1 MPTTWEGAMILAGE
15 RRRLALAI
23 AVALIC
29 LGAGAAS
36 ASAAEF
42 EYDLG
47 SVAASESSA
56 GAARHPDLTTVFAV
70 DEPLAF
76 SSAKT
81 KDVDIELPA
90 GFYGNP
96 NAVPRCSTGDF
107 LGASCPIQSQVGIS
121 RVSLNSS
128 GAPRIAT
135 APLYSLEPPHP
146 EAEVARLGF
155 IAVTLPVFIDISVR
169 TAGDYGLSAQVH
181 DAPAL
186 EPILGSETIV
196 WGNPAD
202 PSHDKRRLTPQE
214 AIECSDGTACKAPG
228 GERESGIAPGDHKAF
243 LSNPSACGPLEVGFA
258 ITSYQL
264 PGQVF
269 SKSAPLEGPLSEP
282 PPITD
287 CQGLPFAPSMEARP
301 TTDVA
306 GAPSGLKA
314 SLTLPQ
320 GTDPSAP
327 STATMREAKVTL
339 PEGFTVN
346 PAAAD
351 GLGVCSDEAV
361 HFHEELNA
369 DCPDAAKLGTARISS
384 PPLPHPI
391 EAALYQRSPGPKGD
405 QFRVWLVSDELGL
418 HIKIP
423 GEVKPDPSTG
433 QLTFIFKDLPQVPF
447 SQIDIDVFGGPRAP
461 LKTPDHCGTFQTT
474 SVLTP
479 HSEDPPVTSTDSW
492 RIERSPNGGPCPST
506 AAGEPNTPS
515 FEAGTTNPISATYS
529 PFALKLSREDGS
541 QPFGSLELTLPPG
554 LTGRLA
560 DTAECSDGALAQA
573 QAKSGREELASPS
586 CPEASLLGTVWA
598 AAGAGPSP
606 FWAKGKAYLAA
617 PYKGAPLSLAV
628 ITPAVAGPFDLGNS
642 VVRSTLRLEP
652 GSAQITL
659 KSDPIPQILEGVPLD
674 IRTIAAGIDR
684 DHFTLNGTSC
694 DPLAF
699 KGTLLSALGSSAPL
713 SQRFQLA
720 ECSRLGFK
728 PKLSL
733 ALRGKSERTG
743 FPSLRATYRSRG
755 QKDANLKS
763 LTLRF
768 PRSEFIEQGHFRTIC
783 TRVQWAAGAGGG
795 AACPKGSVY
804 GHIRAY
810 TPLLQAPLEGSVY
823 LRSSDHNL
831 PDVVFALRGKV
842 DAEVAV
848 RIDSVKGGLNATIE
862 EAPDVPLTK
871 AVLTMQGGQKG
882 LFVNSRDTCAHTYRA
897 SLELTAHNA
906 KTASAAPPLANS
918 ACKKQ
923 AHGRHKPHAKHAGK
937 HHGR

>member
-1 MPTTWEGAMILAGE
+1 LAV
-15 RRRLALAI
+15 

-29 LGAGAAS
+29 LGAGAGS
-36 ASAAEF
+36 APAAEF
-42 EYDLG
+42 EFSLG
-47 SVAASESSA
+47 SVAAGESTSA
-56 GAARHPDLTTVFAV
+56 AAQHPDLTTVFEV
-70 DEPLAF
+70 DEPITA
-76 SSAKT
+76 SNART
-81 KDVDIELPA
+81 KDADVDLPA
-90 GFYGNP
+90 GFSGNP
-96 NAVPRCSTGDF
+96 TAVPRCSTGDF
-107 LGASCPIQSQVGIS
+107 LGARCPVQSQVGIS

-128 GAPRIAT
+128 GAPRIVT

-146 EAEVARLGF
+146 ETEIARLGF
-155 IAVTLPVFIDISVR
+155 IAASLPVLLDVSVR
-169 TAGDYGLSAQVH
+169 TAGDYGVSVEAH
-181 DAPAL
+181 DAPGL
-186 EPILGSETIV
+186 ESILASETIV

-202 PSHDKRRLTPQE
+202 SSHDKRRLTPQE
-214 AIECSDGTACKAPG
+214 ALECEDGTACKAPG
-228 GERESGIAPGDHKAF
+228 GERESGIAPADRKAF

-269 SKSAPLEGPLSEP
+269 SKSAPLEGPVDEP
-282 PPITD
+282 TPIANCT
-287 CQGLPFAPSMEARP
+287 GIPFAPTMEARP

-351 GLGVCSDEAV
+351 GLGVCSDEQV
-361 HFHEELNA
+361 HFHEELDA
-369 DCPDAAKLGTARISS
+369 QCPDASKLGTATISS
-384 PPLPHPI
+384 PPLPRPI
-391 EAALYQRSPGPKGD
+391 EAALYQRSPGPKGN
-405 QFRVWLVSDELGL
+405 QFRVWLVSDDLGL

-423 GEVKPDPSTG
+423 GEVKPDPTTG
-433 QLTFIFKDLPQVPF
+433 QLTFLFKDLPQVPV
-447 SQIDIDVFGGPRAP
+447 SEIDIDVFGGARAP

-479 HSEDPPVTSTDSW
+479 HSDDPPVTSTDAW
-492 RIERSPNGGPCPST
+492 RIDRSSNGAPCPTS
-506 AAGEPNTPS
+506 ASGEPNSPG

-560 DTAECSDGALAQA
+560 GTAECSDAALAQA
-573 QAKSGREELASPS
+573 QSKSGREEQASPS
-586 CPEASLLGTVWA
+586 CPDSSLLGIVWA

-674 IRTIAAGIDR
+674 IRTIAAGVDR
-684 DHFTLNGTSC
+684 DRFTLNGTSC

-699 KGTLLSALGSSAPL
+699 KGTLLSALGNPAAL
-713 SQRFQLA
+713 SGRFQLA
-720 ECSRLGFK
+720 ECSRLAFK

-733 ALRGKSERTG
+733 ALQGKSERTG
-743 FPSLRATYRSRG
+743 FPALRATYRSRG
-755 QKDANLKS
+755 AKDANLAS

-795 AACPKGSVY
+795 SACPKGSVY

-810 TPLLQAPLEGSVY
+810 TPLLEAPLQGPVY

-848 RIDSVKGGLNATIE
+848 RIDSVKGGLQASIE
-862 EAPDVPLTK
+862 EAPDVPLSK

-897 SLELTAHNA
+897 SLELSAHNA
-906 KTASAAPPLANS
+906 KTASGAPALLNK
-918 ACKKQ
+918 ACGKQ
-923 AHGRHKPHAKHAGK
+923 KRGSHGRHGSHGK
-937 HHGR
+937 HRGH